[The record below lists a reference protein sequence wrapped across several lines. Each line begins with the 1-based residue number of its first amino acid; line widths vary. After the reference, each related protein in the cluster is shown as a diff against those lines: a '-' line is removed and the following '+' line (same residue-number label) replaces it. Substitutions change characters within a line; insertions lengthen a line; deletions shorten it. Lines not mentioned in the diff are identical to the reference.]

1 MSNIRGK
8 DTKIELTIRK
18 KLWTRGIRYRI
29 HCNNVPGAPD
39 ICNMSKKIVVFI
51 DGCFWHGCPHC
62 LKKLPDTNKIFWKK
76 KIESNKK
83 RRKKV
88 LSELHDLGYTV
99 FQFWECEIKNNPDK
113 VVNKLIYEWKKN

>member
-18 KLWTRGIRYRI
+18 KLWARGIRYRI
-29 HCNNVPGAPD
+29 HCDNVPGAPD
-39 ICNMSKKIVVFI
+39 ICNVSKKIVVFI

-62 LKKLPDTNKIFWKK
+62 SKKLPDTNKVFWKK

-88 LSELHDLGYTV
+88 LSELNDLGYNV

-113 VVNKLIYEWKKN
+113 IVNKLIDEWKKN